1 MKGEDDDQEDRYE
14 RESRGEKD
22 LPVATSGTKKEHDS
36 TRPLVL
42 LTPPGY
48 SGRLPLADVAAC
60 LDQLWV
66 R

>member
-42 LTPPGY
+42 LTPPG
-48 SGRLPLADVAAC
+48 DVAAC